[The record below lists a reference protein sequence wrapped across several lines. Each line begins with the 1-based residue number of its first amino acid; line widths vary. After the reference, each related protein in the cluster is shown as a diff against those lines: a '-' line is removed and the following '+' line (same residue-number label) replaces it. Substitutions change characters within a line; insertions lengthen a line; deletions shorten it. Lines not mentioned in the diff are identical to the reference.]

1 MSTPSVIVVGGG
13 LVGLATA
20 HELLRARPDA
30 AVTVL
35 EKEPGVGRHQSAHSS
50 GVLHA
55 GLSYAPGSLKGRLAV
70 TGIRRMIDF
79 CQEHEIP
86 YEQCGKLVVAAS
98 EDEVPRLTQ
107 LLDRG
112 RRNGLAGLRWLEPAQ
127 MRELEPNVSGVAA
140 VHVPEEGIVD
150 FPRVAD
156 AMANEVMAKGGRVI
170 TRARVDSLARTS
182 ASPTAGW
189 MALTPAGAFEA
200 DVVVTCAGLQA
211 DRVARM
217 AGEQPELSIV
227 PFRGDYY
234 SLRDDCTLVRN
245 LVYPVP
251 DPAFPFLGLH
261 FTRLIRGGIAVGP
274 SAVLALAREGY
285 RKSALVLR
293 DLMELVAFPG
303 LWQFVRRYPAMCWA
317 ELRRSFSRE
326 LFCSALRRMVPDLT
340 PSHLVPASS
349 GVRAQ
354 AMHRTGELA
363 QDFEILSRP
372 RAVHVLNAPSPGA
385 TASLAIGSHIAALVL
400 QQVDR

>member
-326 LFCSALRRMVPDLT
+326 LFCSALR
-340 PSHLVPASS
+340 
-349 GVRAQ
+349 
-354 AMHRTGELA
+354 
-363 QDFEILSRP
+363 
-372 RAVHVLNAPSPGA
+372 
-385 TASLAIGSHIAALVL
+385 
-400 QQVDR
+400 